1 MYLWKD
7 RKAETNKERI
17 DGRETLKETKTKKMM
32 EAMRNEIRR
41 SLRVSHS
48 QRFLAITGYPN

>member
-17 DGRETLKETKTKKMM
+17 DGRETLKETKTKIMM
-32 EAMRNEIRR
+32 AMRNEIRR
-41 SLRVSHS
+41 SLKDSHS